1 MIALEEFGY
10 PTPIVQI
17 MKNTNSSLW
26 LAVAI
31 AVVATACAQDTST
44 PTERA
49 ISPADLRLS
58 ADKGGPN
65 DNSDGNANEGAFT
78 YAVIGDFPYGP
89 VKRAELP
96 HLVDQ
101 INADPAVERVLH
113 AGDIKA
119 GSASDCSDAYFQDI
133 RTQFDRFDDPLVYT
147 PGDNEWTDCHVA
159 FKNNGLYLPTE
170 RLQKVRSLFFPIAG
184 RTIGVHADNV
194 TSQAQGDPANA
205 AYIENVMWVHSKV
218 VFAALNI
225 TGSNDD
231 TAPWASTPPVQSPPE
246 LPGPV
251 NTWAAQLAQQ
261 PAEIASRTQANFAWL
276 DRVFE
281 NAHSDS
287 RAVVLLFQADMWD
300 GTLANRPTTISAYD
314 AMVVKI
320 GTLAAKYGKPVLL
333 IEGDSHIFRVDQPYM
348 PNSPL
353 FGLHPNTPIAPN
365 VTRMVMN
372 GSSSPTEYVRLTI
385 DPKAKGTSPFT
396 IVEVPYKP

>member
-1 MIALEEFGY
+1 
-10 PTPIVQI
+10 

-49 ISPADLRLS
+49 MSPADLRLS
-58 ADKGGPN
+58 ADKSGPN

-194 TSQAQGDPANA
+194 TSQAQVDPANA

-348 PNSPL
+348 SNSPL

-385 DPKAKGTSPFT
+385 DPKAKGVSPFT
-396 IVEVPYKP
+396 IVEVPYQP